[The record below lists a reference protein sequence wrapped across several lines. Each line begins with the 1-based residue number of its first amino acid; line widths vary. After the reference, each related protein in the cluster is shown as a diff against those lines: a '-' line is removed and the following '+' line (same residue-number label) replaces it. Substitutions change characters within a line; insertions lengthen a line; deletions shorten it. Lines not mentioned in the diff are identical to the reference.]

1 MEKIYE
7 IVGDFEANDMT
18 INDDFQKIYPN
29 LQDLRPRKTYNRE
42 LSNYLKKSSPNMS
55 EITID
60 FIERLLHL
68 DPHKRMS
75 C

>member
-7 IVGDFEANDMT
+7 IVGDFEANGMT

-42 LSNYLKKSSPNMS
+42 LSNYLKRSSPNIS
-55 EITID
+55 
-60 FIERLLHL
+60 
-68 DPHKRMS
+68 
-75 C
+75 